1 MALVFIF
8 AYAVKS
14 GKFSSI
20 LIFVE
25 KRYCIKWLYSN
36 KFNFKNKIYILNKTQ
51 KCSDSEACIARRRG
65 NLSAFIE
72 YLQMCNISTFKS
84 CSIAKVQ

>member
-20 LIFVE
+20 LIFIE

-36 KFNFKNKIYILNKTQ
+36 KFNFKNKIYIL
-51 KCSDSEACIARRRG
+51 KCSDSKACIARRRG

-72 YLQMCNISTFKS
+72 CLQMCNISTFKS
-84 CSIAKVQ
+84 CTIAKVQ